1 MNKIYTIILSFFSLI
16 VVSQNE
22 QLAQNYID
30 KGEFDKAASL
40 YEELEKKQPNNFYF
54 TQKLVSCYQG
64 LKQFDKAE
72 KLLLNKKEV
81 SNQPIIFVELGYN
94 SQLQK
99 DTNKAETYFKKAIEA
114 VANQPNYAYQIG
126 QAFEQK
132 SLLFQAY
139 STYEIA
145 QKTNSSMNFDYQMAL
160 LQGQM
165 GNLDVMVV
173 KLLDYSYANI
183 NSTLSVQN
191 QLVFFMQDDAENVFA
206 NSLKKE
212 LLLRTQKNQDIYWNQ
227 FLSWLYVNQKEY
239 NKAFIQEKSI
249 YKRNPESFDDIIQ
262 LAQICVNE
270 NENETAQA
278 IFQFILQNTT
288 DESTVLNAQYF
299 LLKNEISTAKP
310 ETYPLIQSK
319 FDALMSQ
326 FGESPFSVDIQI
338 LAAHF
343 KAFHLND
350 FENAKTLLDTTME
363 MPLNIRQKAKV
374 KMELADVF
382 VFNEKFNQ
390 AIIYY
395 AQIQN
400 DLPNDEFSHEA
411 SMRMAKTSFFKKDFN
426 WAKKQ
431 AGELKQAST
440 QLIANDAV
448 ELFLLISD
456 NSAEDSLQVAL
467 QDFSKADLLAFQNKP
482 ASALEA
488 FLQVLEKHKGES
500 IEPGTLFKVAKNYE
514 KLGNFAKAIIYYQTI
529 LDNHKD
535 GIYIDEALFYS
546 AEIYKNQLNDLEK
559 AKNLYEKV
567 VLEHPDSIYFTE
579 ARKQYRQLRGD
590 KQQGI

>member
-1 MNKIYTIILSFFSLI
+1 MNKLFTYLFFFFSLI
-16 VVSQNE
+16 GFAQND
-22 QLAQNYID
+22 QLAQNYLD
-30 KGEFDKAASL
+30 KGEFDKATSL
-40 YEELEKKQPNNFYF
+40 YEEIEKKQPGNFYF

-64 LKQFDKAE
+64 LKQYDKAE
-72 KLLLNKKEV
+72 KLLLSKKEKF
-81 SNQPIIFVELGYN
+81 NQPNIFVELGYN
-94 SQLQK
+94 AQLQK
-99 DTNKAETYFKKAIEA
+99 DLNKADSYYKKAYEA
-114 VANQPNYAYQIG
+114 VENQPNYAYQIG

-132 SLLFQAY
+132 SLLQQAY
-139 STYEIA
+139 TTYEIG
-145 QKTNSSMNFDYQMAL
+145 QKGNTGLNFDYQMAL

-173 KLLDYSYANI
+173 KLLDYAYSNQ
-183 NSTLSVQN
+183 NSTLNVQN
-191 QLVFFMQDDAENVFA
+191 QLLFFMQDDMENVFVA
-206 NSLKKE
+206 LLKKE
-212 LLLRTQKNQDIYWNQ
+212 LLLRTQKTQDIYWNQ
-227 FLSWLYVNQKEY
+227 FLSWLYINQKEY
-239 NKAFIQEKSI
+239 SKAFIQEKSI

-270 NENETAQA
+270 KDNETAQA
-278 IFQFILQNTT
+278 IFQFVLQNTT
-288 DESTVLNAQYF
+288 DETTILEAQCF
-299 LLKNEISTAKP
+299 LLKNEISNSKP
-310 ETYPLIQSK
+310 ENYPLIQSK
-319 FDALMSQ
+319 FDTLLTQ
-326 FGESPFSVDIQI
+326 FGESPYSVDLQI

-343 KAFHLND
+343 KAFYLND
-350 FENAKTLLDTTME
+350 FEKAKALLDKMME

-411 SMRMAKTSFFKKDFN
+411 SMRMAKTSFFKKDFD

-456 NSAEDSLQVAL
+456 NEAEDSLKVAL
-467 QDFSKADLLAFQNKP
+467 QDFSKADLLEYQNKP
-482 ASALEA
+482 AAALDA
-488 FLQVLEKHKGES
+488 FLQILVKHKGQS
-500 IEPGTLFKVAKNYE
+500 IEAGTLYKVGRNYE
-514 KLGNFAKAIIYYQTI
+514 KLGNFAKAISYYQTI
-529 LDNHKD
+529 LDFHKD
-535 GIYIDEALFYS
+535 GIYVDEALFYS
-546 AEIYKNQLNDLEK
+546 AEIYNKQLNDPEK
-559 AKNLYEKV
+559 AKGFYEKV

-579 ARKQYRQLRGD
+579 ARKQYRLLRGD

>member
-1 MNKIYTIILSFFSLI
+1 MKKIYTIILSFFSLL

-22 QLAQNYID
+22 QLAQNYFD

-40 YEELEKKQPNNFYF
+40 YEEIEKKQPNNFYF
-54 TQKLVSCYQG
+54 TQKLVACFQG

-72 KLLLNKKEV
+72 KLLLNKKEAN
-81 SNQPIIFVELGYN
+81 NQPIIFVELGYN
-94 SQLQK
+94 AQLEKNQ
-99 DTNKAETYFKKAIEA
+99 NKADLYYKKALDV
-114 VANQPNYAYQIG
+114 VAKQPNYAYQIG
-126 QAFEQK
+126 QAYEQK
-132 SLLFQAY
+132 SLLLQAY

-212 LLLRTQKNQDIYWNQ
+212 LLLRTQKTQDIYWNQ
-227 FLSWLYVNQKEY
+227 FLSWLYINLKEY

-270 NENETAQA
+270 KETETAQA
-278 IFQFILQNTT
+278 IFEFILQNTT
-288 DESTVLNAQYF
+288 DESTILNAQYF
-299 LLKNEISTAKP
+299 LLKNEIETAKP
-310 ETYPLIQSK
+310 ETYSVIQLK
-319 FDALMSQ
+319 FETLLSQ
-326 FGESPFSVDIQI
+326 FGNSPYAIDLRI

-343 KAFHLND
+343 KAFYLND
-350 FENAKTLLDTTME
+350 FEKAKALLEATME
-363 MPLNIRQKAKV
+363 MPINIRQKAKV

-467 QDFSKADLLAFQNKP
+467 QDFSKADLLEYQNKP
-482 ASALEA
+482 KDALEA
-488 FLQVLEKHKGES
+488 FLRILEKHKGQS
-500 IEPGTLFKVAKNYE
+500 IEAGTLYKVGKNYE
-514 KLGNFAKAIIYYQTI
+514 KLGNFAKAIGYYQNI

-579 ARKQYRQLRGD
+579 ARKQYRALRGD

>member
-1 MNKIYTIILSFFSLI
+1 MNKLFTIILFFISLI
-16 VVSQNE
+16 GFSQNE
-22 QLAQNYID
+22 LLAQNYFD
-30 KGEFDKAASL
+30 KGEFDKATSM
-40 YEELEKKQPNNFYF
+40 YEELDKKQPGNFYF

-72 KLLLNKKEV
+72 KLLLSKKEK
-81 SNQPIIFVELGYN
+81 SNQPGFFVELGYN
-94 SQLQK
+94 AQLQK
-99 DTNKAETYFKKAIEA
+99 NQAKADSYYKKAIDA

-132 SLLFQAY
+132 SLLQQAY
-139 STYEIA
+139 NTYEIG
-145 QKTNSSMNFDYQMAL
+145 QKNNSSMNFDYQMAL

-173 KLLDYSYANI
+173 KLLDYSYSNVNA
-183 NSTLSVQN
+183 TLNVQN
-191 QLVFFMQDDAENVFA
+191 QLVLFMQDDAENVSV

-212 LLLRTQKNQDIYWNQ
+212 LLIRTQKTQDIYWNQ

-270 NENETAQA
+270 KDNETAQA

-288 DESTVLNAQYF
+288 DESTILNAQYF
-299 LLKNEISTAKP
+299 LLKNEIANSKP
-310 ETYPLIQSK
+310 ENYPLIQSK
-319 FDALMSQ
+319 FDTLLSQ
-326 FGESPFSVDIQI
+326 FGESPFSVDLQI

-343 KAFHLND
+343 KAFYLKD
-350 FENAKTLLDTTME
+350 YENSKVLLDKTME

-374 KMELADVF
+374 KMEMADVF

-411 SMRMAKTSFFKKDFN
+411 GMRMAKTSFFKKDFN
-426 WAKKQ
+426 WSMKQ
-431 AGELKQAST
+431 AKELKQAST

-467 QDFSKADLLAFQNKP
+467 QDFSKADLLEYQNKP
-482 ASALEA
+482 KEALDA
-488 FLQVLEKHKGES
+488 FLQILVKHKGQS
-500 IEPGTLFKVAKNYE
+500 IEAGTLYKVGRNYE
-514 KLGNFAKAIIYYQTI
+514 KLGNFAKAISYYQTI

-546 AEIYKNQLNDLEK
+546 AEIYNKQLNDPEK
-559 AKNLYEKV
+559 AKSLYEKV

>member
-1 MNKIYTIILSFFSLI
+1 MNKIYTIILSFFSLL

-40 YEELEKKQPNNFYF
+40 YEELDKKQPNNFYF
-54 TQKLVSCYQG
+54 CQKLVSCYQG

-72 KLLLNKKEV
+72 KLLLNKKET

-99 DTNKAETYFKKAIEA
+99 DTNKAETHYKKAIEA

-132 SLLFQAY
+132 SLLLQAY
-139 STYEIA
+139 NTYQIA

-173 KLLDYSYANI
+173 KLLDYAYANI

-212 LLLRTQKNQDIYWNQ
+212 LLLRTQKTQDIYWNQ

-319 FDALMSQ
+319 FDALLSQ
-326 FGESPFSVDIQI
+326 FSASPFSVDIQI

-343 KAFHLND
+343 KAFYLND
-350 FENAKTLLDTTME
+350 FENAKALLDTTME
-363 MPLNIRQKAKV
+363 MPLNVRQKAKV

-431 AGELKQAST
+431 ASELKQASS

-482 ASALEA
+482 AAALEA

-500 IEPGTLFKVAKNYE
+500 IEPGTLYKVAKNYE
-514 KLGNFAKAIIYYQTI
+514 KLGNFTKAVSYYQTI

-546 AEIYKNQLNDLEK
+546 AEIYKNQLTDLEK

-579 ARKQYRQLRGD
+579 ARKKYRQLRGD

>member
-1 MNKIYTIILSFFSLI
+1 MKKIYTYLFFFCSLI
-16 VVSQNE
+16 GFSQNE
-22 QLAQNYID
+22 QLAQNYFD
-30 KGEFDKAASL
+30 RGEFDKATSIF
-40 YEELEKKQPNNFYF
+40 EELDKKQPGNFYF
-54 TQKLVSCYQG
+54 TQKLISCYQS

-72 KLLLNKKEV
+72 KILLSKKEK
-81 SNQPIIFVELGYN
+81 SNQPTFFVELGYN
-94 SQLQK
+94 AQLQK
-99 DTNKAETYFKKAIEA
+99 DQTKADSYYKKAIDA

-132 SLLFQAY
+132 SLLQQAFN
-139 STYEIA
+139 TYEIG
-145 QKTNSSMNFDYQMAL
+145 QKNNSSMNFDYQMAL

-173 KLLDYSYANI
+173 KLLDYSYSNVNA
-183 NSTLSVQN
+183 TLNVQN
-191 QLVFFMQDDAENVFA
+191 QLVLFMQDDGENVFV

-212 LLLRTQKNQDIYWNQ
+212 LLLRTQKTQDIYWNQ

-262 LAQICVNE
+262 LAQICVTE
-270 NENETAQA
+270 KDNETAQA

-288 DESTVLNAQYF
+288 DESTILSAQYY
-299 LLKNEISTAKP
+299 LLKNEIANSKP
-310 ETYPLIQSK
+310 ENYPLIQSK
-319 FDALMSQ
+319 LDTLLSQ
-326 FGESPFSVDIQI
+326 YSESPFSIDLQV

-343 KAFHLND
+343 KAFYLND
-350 FENAKTLLDTTME
+350 FEKSKALLDQTME
-363 MPLNIRQKAKV
+363 MSLNVREKAKV

-411 SMRMAKTSFFKKDFN
+411 SMRMAKTSFYKKDFD

-431 AGELKQAST
+431 ASELKQAST

-456 NSAEDSLQVAL
+456 NEVEDSLKVAL
-467 QDFSKADLLAFQNKP
+467 QDFSKADLLEYQNKP
-482 ASALEA
+482 AAALDA
-488 FLQVLEKHKGES
+488 FLQILVKHKGQT
-500 IEPGTLFKVAKNYE
+500 IEAGTLYKVGRNYE
-514 KLGNFAKAIIYYQTI
+514 KLGNFAKAITYYQTI
-529 LDNHKD
+529 LDHHKD

-546 AEIYKNQLNDLEK
+546 AEMYRKQLNDLEK
-559 AKNLYEKV
+559 AKSLYEKV

-590 KQQGI
+590 KQPGI

>member
-1 MNKIYTIILSFFSLI
+1 MKKIYSIILSFFSLL

-30 KGEFDKAASL
+30 KGEFEKAATL
-40 YEELEKKQPNNFYF
+40 YEELEKIQPNNFYF
-54 TQKLVSCYQG
+54 TQKLVACFQG

-72 KLLLNKKEV
+72 KLLLNKKEK

-132 SLLFQAY
+132 SLLLQAY
-139 STYEIA
+139 YTYEIA

-173 KLLDYSYANI
+173 KFLDYAYANV

-212 LLLRTQKNQDIYWNQ
+212 LLLRTQKTQDIYWNQ
-227 FLSWLYVNQKEY
+227 FLSWLYINLKEY

-278 IFQFILQNTT
+278 IFQFILQNTS
-288 DESTVLNAQYF
+288 DESVLVNANCF
-299 LLKNEISTAKP
+299 LLKNEIESAKS
-310 ETYPLIQSK
+310 ETYPLIQTK
-319 FDALMSQ
+319 FETLLSQ
-326 FGESPFSVDIQI
+326 YGNSPYAVDLRI

-343 KAFHLND
+343 KAFYLNE
-350 FENAKTLLDTTME
+350 FENAKALLEETME
-363 MPLNIRQKAKV
+363 MQLNVRQKAKV

-431 AGELKQAST
+431 ASELKQAST

-456 NSAEDSLQVAL
+456 NDAEDSLQVAL
-467 QDFSKADLLAFQNKP
+467 QDFSKADLLEYQNKP
-482 ASALEA
+482 KDALEA
-488 FLQVLEKHKGES
+488 FLEILKKHKGES
-500 IEPGTLFKVAKNYE
+500 IEVGTLYKVAKNYE
-514 KLGNFAKAIIYYQTI
+514 KLGDFTKAISYYQNI
-529 LDNHKD
+529 LENHKD

-546 AEIYKNQLNDLEK
+546 AEIYKNQLNDMEK
-559 AKNLYEKV
+559 AKNLYEKI

>member
-1 MNKIYTIILSFFSLI
+1 MKKIYTIILSFFSLL

-22 QLAQNYID
+22 QLAQNYFD

-40 YEELEKKQPNNFYF
+40 YEEIEKKQPNNFYF
-54 TQKLVSCYQG
+54 TQKLVACFQG

-72 KLLLNKKEV
+72 KLLLNKKEAN
-81 SNQPIIFVELGYN
+81 NQPIIFVELGYN
-94 SQLQK
+94 AQLEKNQ
-99 DTNKAETYFKKAIEA
+99 NKADLYYKKALDV
-114 VANQPNYAYQIG
+114 VAKQPNYAYQIG
-126 QAFEQK
+126 QAYEQK
-132 SLLFQAY
+132 SLLLQAY

-212 LLLRTQKNQDIYWNQ
+212 LLLRTQKTQDIYWNQ
-227 FLSWLYVNQKEY
+227 FLSWLYINLKEY

-270 NENETAQA
+270 KETETAQA
-278 IFQFILQNTT
+278 IFEFILQNTT
-288 DESTVLNAQYF
+288 DESTILNAQYF
-299 LLKNEISTAKP
+299 LLKNEIETAKP
-310 ETYPLIQSK
+310 ETYSVIQTK
-319 FDALMSQ
+319 FETLLSQ
-326 FGESPFSVDIQI
+326 YGNSPYAIDLRI

-343 KAFHLND
+343 KAFYLND
-350 FENAKTLLDTTME
+350 FEKAKALLEATME
-363 MPLNIRQKAKV
+363 MPINIRQKAKV

-467 QDFSKADLLAFQNKP
+467 QDFSKADLLEYQNKP
-482 ASALEA
+482 NDALEA
-488 FLQVLEKHKGES
+488 FLQILEKHKGQS
-500 IEPGTLFKVAKNYE
+500 IEAGTLYKVGKNYE
-514 KLGNFAKAIIYYQTI
+514 KLGNFAKAIVYYQNI
-529 LDNHKD
+529 LDHHKD

-546 AEIYKNQLNDLEK
+546 AEIYKNQLNDTEK

>member
-1 MNKIYTIILSFFSLI
+1 MKKIYTIILSFFSLL

-22 QLAQNYID
+22 QLAQNYFD

-40 YEELEKKQPNNFYF
+40 YEEMEKKQPNNFYF
-54 TQKLVSCYQG
+54 TQKLVACFQG

-72 KLLLNKKEV
+72 KLLLNKKEAN
-81 SNQPIIFVELGYN
+81 NQPIIFVELGYN
-94 SQLQK
+94 AQLEK
-99 DTNKAETYFKKAIEA
+99 DQNKADLYYKKALDV
-114 VANQPNYAYQIG
+114 VAKQPNYAYQIG
-126 QAFEQK
+126 QAYEQK
-132 SLLFQAY
+132 SLLLQAY

-212 LLLRTQKNQDIYWNQ
+212 LLLRTQKTQDIYWNQ
-227 FLSWLYVNQKEY
+227 FLSWLYINLKEY

-270 NENETAQA
+270 KETETAQA
-278 IFQFILQNTT
+278 IFEFVLQNTT
-288 DESTVLNAQYF
+288 DESTILNAQYF
-299 LLKNEISTAKP
+299 LLKNEIETAKP
-310 ETYPLIQSK
+310 ETYSVIQSK
-319 FDALMSQ
+319 FDTLLSQ
-326 FGESPFSVDIQI
+326 FGNSPYAIDLRI

-343 KAFHLND
+343 KAFYLND
-350 FENAKTLLDTTME
+350 FEKAKALLEATME
-363 MPLNIRQKAKV
+363 MPINIRQKAKV

-467 QDFSKADLLAFQNKP
+467 QDFSKAELLEYQNKP
-482 ASALEA
+482 QDALDA
-488 FLQVLEKHKGES
+488 YLQILEKHKGQS
-500 IEPGTLFKVAKNYE
+500 IEAGTLYKVGKNYE
-514 KLGNFAKAIIYYQTI
+514 KLGNFAKAIGYYQTI
-529 LDNHKD
+529 LDHHKD
-535 GIYIDEALFYS
+535 VIYIDEALFYS

>member
-1 MNKIYTIILSFFSLI
+1 MKKIYTIILSFFSLL

-22 QLAQNYID
+22 QLAQNYFD

-40 YEELEKKQPNNFYF
+40 YEEMEKKQPNNFYF
-54 TQKLVSCYQG
+54 TQKLVACFQG
-64 LKQFDKAE
+64 LKQFSKAE
-72 KLLLNKKEV
+72 KVLLSKKETN
-81 SNQPIIFVELGYN
+81 NQPIIFVELGYN
-94 SQLQK
+94 AQLEK
-99 DTNKAETYFKKAIEA
+99 DQNKADLYYKKALDV
-114 VANQPNYAYQIG
+114 VAKQPNYAYQIG
-126 QAFEQK
+126 QAYEQK
-132 SLLFQAY
+132 SLLLQAY

-183 NSTLSVQN
+183 NSTVSVQN

-212 LLLRTQKNQDIYWNQ
+212 LLLRTQKTQDIYWNQ
-227 FLSWLYVNQKEY
+227 FLSWLYINLKEY

-270 NENETAQA
+270 KETETAQA
-278 IFQFILQNTT
+278 IFEFVLQNTT
-288 DESTVLNAQYF
+288 DESTILNAQYF
-299 LLKNEISTAKP
+299 LLKNEIETAKP
-310 ETYPLIQSK
+310 ETYSVIQSK
-319 FDALMSQ
+319 FETLLSQ
-326 FGESPFSVDIQI
+326 FGNSPYAIDLRI

-343 KAFHLND
+343 KAFYLND
-350 FENAKTLLDTTME
+350 FEKAKALLEATME
-363 MPLNIRQKAKV
+363 MPINIRQKAKV

-467 QDFSKADLLAFQNKP
+467 QDFSKADLLEYQNKTKD
-482 ASALEA
+482 ALEA
-488 FLQVLEKHKGES
+488 FLQILEKHKGQS
-500 IEPGTLFKVAKNYE
+500 IEAGTLYKVGKNYE
-514 KLGNFAKAIIYYQTI
+514 KLGNFAKAIGYYQNI

>member
-1 MNKIYTIILSFFSLI
+1 MKKIYTYLFFFCSLI
-16 VVSQNE
+16 GFSQNE
-22 QLAQNYID
+22 QLAQNYFD
-30 KGEFDKAASL
+30 RGEFDKATSIF
-40 YEELEKKQPNNFYF
+40 EELDKKQPGNFYF
-54 TQKLVSCYQG
+54 TQKLISCYQS

-72 KLLLNKKEV
+72 KILLSKKEK
-81 SNQPIIFVELGYN
+81 SNQPTFFVELGYN
-94 SQLQK
+94 AQLQK
-99 DTNKAETYFKKAIEA
+99 DQTKADSYYKKAIDA

-132 SLLFQAY
+132 TLLQQAY
-139 STYEIA
+139 NTYEIG
-145 QKTNSSMNFDYQMAL
+145 QKNNSGMNFDYQMAL

-173 KLLDYSYANI
+173 KLLDYSYSNVNA
-183 NSTLSVQN
+183 TLNVQN
-191 QLVFFMQDDAENVFA
+191 QLVLFMQDDGENVFV

-212 LLLRTQKNQDIYWNQ
+212 LLLRTQKTQDIYWNQ

-262 LAQICVNE
+262 LAQICVTE
-270 NENETAQA
+270 KDNETAQA

-288 DESTVLNAQYF
+288 DESTILSAQYY
-299 LLKNEISTAKP
+299 LLKNEIANSKP
-310 ETYPLIQSK
+310 ENYPLIQSK
-319 FDALMSQ
+319 LDTLLSQ
-326 FGESPFSVDIQI
+326 YSESPFSIDLQV

-343 KAFHLND
+343 KAFYLND
-350 FENAKTLLDTTME
+350 FEKSKALLDQTME
-363 MPLNIRQKAKV
+363 MSLNVREKAKV

-411 SMRMAKTSFFKKDFN
+411 SMRMAKTSFYKKDFD

-431 AGELKQAST
+431 ASELKQAST

-456 NSAEDSLQVAL
+456 NEVEDSLKVAL
-467 QDFSKADLLAFQNKP
+467 QDFSKADLLEYQNKP
-482 ASALEA
+482 AAALDA
-488 FLQVLEKHKGES
+488 FLQILVKHKGQT
-500 IEPGTLFKVAKNYE
+500 IEAGTLYKVGRNYE
-514 KLGNFAKAIIYYQTI
+514 KLGNFAKAITYYQTI
-529 LDNHKD
+529 LDHHKD

-546 AEIYKNQLNDLEK
+546 AEMYRKQLNDLEK
-559 AKNLYEKV
+559 AKSLYEKV

-590 KQQGI
+590 KQPGI

>member
-40 YEELEKKQPNNFYF
+40 YEELDKKQPNNFYF
-54 TQKLVSCYQG
+54 CQKLVSCYQG

-72 KLLLNKKEV
+72 KLLLNKKEA

-99 DTNKAETYFKKAIEA
+99 DTNKAETYYKKAIEA

-132 SLLFQAY
+132 SLLLQAY
-139 STYEIA
+139 NTYEIA

-173 KLLDYSYANI
+173 KLLDYAYANV

-212 LLLRTQKNQDIYWNQ
+212 LLLRTQKTQDIYWNQ

-310 ETYPLIQSK
+310 ETYPLIKSK
-319 FDALMSQ
+319 FDALLSQ
-326 FGESPFSVDIQI
+326 FGDSPFSVDIQI

-343 KAFHLND
+343 KAFYLND
-350 FENAKTLLDTTME
+350 FDNAKALLDTTME
-363 MPLNIRQKAKV
+363 MPLNVRQKAKV

-431 AGELKQAST
+431 ASELKQASS

-448 ELFLLISD
+448 ELFLLIND

-482 ASALEA
+482 AAALEA

-500 IEPGTLFKVAKNYE
+500 IEPGTLYKVAKNYE
-514 KLGNFAKAIIYYQTI
+514 KLGNFTKAVSYYQTI

-546 AEIYKNQLNDLEK
+546 AEIYKTQLTDLEK

>member
-1 MNKIYTIILSFFSLI
+1 MTKIFTYLFFFCSLI
-16 VVSQNE
+16 SFSQNE
-22 QLAQNYID
+22 LLAQNYFD
-30 KGEFDKAASL
+30 KGEFDKATSM
-40 YEELEKKQPNNFYF
+40 YEELDKKQPGNFYF

-72 KLLLNKKEV
+72 KLLLSKKEK
-81 SNQPIIFVELGYN
+81 SNQPNFFVELGYN
-94 SQLQK
+94 AQLQK
-99 DTNKAETYFKKAIEA
+99 NQTKADSYYKKAIDA
-114 VANQPNYAYQIG
+114 VEFQPNYAYQIG

-132 SLLFQAY
+132 SLLQQAY
-139 STYEIA
+139 NTYGIG
-145 QKTNSSMNFDYQMAL
+145 QKANSSMNFDYQMAL

-173 KLLDYSYANI
+173 KLLDYSYSNV
-183 NSTLSVQN
+183 NSTLNVQN
-191 QLVFFMQDDAENVFA
+191 QLVLFMQDDAENVFA

-212 LLLRTQKNQDIYWNQ
+212 LLLRTQKTQDIYWNQ

-270 NENETAQA
+270 KDNETAQA

-288 DESTVLNAQYF
+288 DESTILNAQYF
-299 LLKNEISTAKP
+299 LLKNEIANAKL
-310 ETYPLIQSK
+310 ENYPAIQSK
-319 FDALMSQ
+319 FDTLLTQ
-326 FGESPFSVDIQI
+326 FGESPFSVDLQI

-343 KAFHLND
+343 KAFYQND
-350 FENAKTLLDTTME
+350 FENSKLLLDKMME
-363 MPLNIRQKAKV
+363 MPLNVRQKAKV
-374 KMELADVF
+374 KMELADVL
-382 VFNEKFNQ
+382 VYNEKFNQ

-411 SMRMAKTSFFKKDFN
+411 SMRMAKTSFFKKDFD

-431 AGELKQAST
+431 AKELKQAST

-456 NSAEDSLQVAL
+456 NEVEDSLKVAL
-467 QDFSKADLLAFQNKP
+467 QDFSKADLLEYQNKP
-482 ASALEA
+482 KEALEA
-488 FLQVLEKHKGES
+488 FLQILVKHKGQS
-500 IEPGTLFKVAKNYE
+500 IEAGTLYKVGRNYE
-514 KLGNFAKAIIYYQTI
+514 KLGNFAKAITYYQI
-529 LDNHKD
+529 LLDNHKD

-546 AEIYKNQLNDLEK
+546 AEIYKKQLNELEK

-579 ARKQYRQLRGD
+579 ARKQYRALRGD

>member
-1 MNKIYTIILSFFSLI
+1 M
-16 VVSQNE
+16 
-22 QLAQNYID
+22 
-30 KGEFDKAASL
+30 
-40 YEELEKKQPNNFYF
+40 
-54 TQKLVSCYQG
+54 
-64 LKQFDKAE
+64 
-72 KLLLNKKEV
+72 
-81 SNQPIIFVELGYN
+81 
-94 SQLQK
+94 
-99 DTNKAETYFKKAIEA
+99 
-114 VANQPNYAYQIG
+114 
-126 QAFEQK
+126 
-132 SLLFQAY
+132 
-139 STYEIA
+139 
-145 QKTNSSMNFDYQMAL
+145 
-160 LQGQM
+160 
-165 GNLDVMVV
+165 
-173 KLLDYSYANI
+173 
-183 NSTLSVQN
+183 
-191 QLVFFMQDDAENVFA
+191 
-206 NSLKKE
+206 
-212 LLLRTQKNQDIYWNQ
+212 
-227 FLSWLYVNQKEY
+227 
-239 NKAFIQEKSI
+239 
-249 YKRNPESFDDIIQ
+249 
-262 LAQICVNE
+262 
-270 NENETAQA
+270 
-278 IFQFILQNTT
+278 
-288 DESTVLNAQYF
+288 
-299 LLKNEISTAKP
+299 KNEISTAKP
-310 ETYPLIQSK
+310 ETYPIIQSK
-319 FDALMSQ
+319 FDALLSQ

-350 FENAKTLLDTTME
+350 FENAKSLLDTTME

-431 AGELKQAST
+431 ASELKQAST

-448 ELFLLISD
+448 DLFLLISD
-456 NSAEDSLQVAL
+456 NSVEDSLQVAL

-482 ASALEA
+482 KDALDA
-488 FLQVLEKHKGES
+488 FLQILDKHKGQS
-500 IEPGTLFKVAKNYE
+500 IEAGTLYKVAKNYE
-514 KLGNFAKAIIYYQTI
+514 KLGNFAKANIYYQTI
-529 LDNHKD
+529 LDHHKD

>member
-40 YEELEKKQPNNFYF
+40 YEELDKKQPNNFYF
-54 TQKLVSCYQG
+54 CQKLVSCYQG

-72 KLLLNKKEV
+72 KLLLNKKEA

-99 DTNKAETYFKKAIEA
+99 DTNKAETYYKKAIEA

-132 SLLFQAY
+132 SLLLQAY
-139 STYEIA
+139 NTYEIA

-173 KLLDYSYANI
+173 KLLDYAYANV

-212 LLLRTQKNQDIYWNQ
+212 LLLRTQKTQDIYWNQ

-310 ETYPLIQSK
+310 ETYPLIKSK
-319 FDALMSQ
+319 FDALLSQ
-326 FGESPFSVDIQI
+326 FGDSPFSVDIQI

-343 KAFHLND
+343 KAFYLND
-350 FENAKTLLDTTME
+350 FDNAKALLDTTME
-363 MPLNIRQKAKV
+363 MPLNVRQKAKV

-431 AGELKQAST
+431 ASELKQASS

-448 ELFLLISD
+448 ELFLLITD

-482 ASALEA
+482 AAALEA

-500 IEPGTLFKVAKNYE
+500 IEPGTLYKVAKNYE
-514 KLGNFAKAIIYYQTI
+514 KLGNFTKAVSYYQTL

-546 AEIYKNQLNDLEK
+546 AEIYKTQLTDLEK

>member
-1 MNKIYTIILSFFSLI
+1 MKKIYIIILSFFSLI

-54 TQKLVSCYQG
+54 TQKLVGCYQG
-64 LKQFDKAE
+64 LKQYDKAE
-72 KLLLNKKEV
+72 KLLLNKKEA

-99 DTNKAETYFKKAIEA
+99 DTNKAEAYFKKAIEA

-132 SLLFQAY
+132 SLLLQAY

-173 KLLDYSYANI
+173 KLLDYAYANV

-212 LLLRTQKNQDIYWNQ
+212 LLLRTQKTQDIYWNQ

-319 FDALMSQ
+319 FDALLSQ
-326 FGESPFSVDIQI
+326 FGESPFSLDIQI
-338 LAAHF
+338 LSAHF
-343 KAFHLND
+343 KAFYLND
-350 FENAKTLLDTTME
+350 FENAKSLLDTTMK

-482 ASALEA
+482 KDALDA
-488 FLQVLEKHKGES
+488 FLQILDKHKGES

-514 KLGNFAKAIIYYQTI
+514 KLGNFATAIIYYQTI
-529 LDNHKD
+529 LDRHKD

>member
-1 MNKIYTIILSFFSLI
+1 MTKLFTYLFFFFSLI
-16 VVSQNE
+16 AVAQNE
-22 QLAQNYID
+22 QLAQNYFD
-30 KGEFDKAASL
+30 KGEFDKATSL
-40 YEELEKKQPNNFYF
+40 YEELDKKQPGNFYF

-72 KLLLNKKEV
+72 KLLLNKKEK
-81 SNQPIIFVELGYN
+81 SNQPNFFVELGYN
-94 SQLQK
+94 AQLQK
-99 DTNKAETYFKKAIEA
+99 DQNKADSYYKKAIDV
-114 VANQPNYAYQIG
+114 VANQPNYAYQVG

-132 SLLFQAY
+132 SLLQQAY
-139 STYEIA
+139 STYEIG
-145 QKTNSSMNFDYQMAL
+145 QKNNPSMNFDYQMAL

-173 KLLDYSYANI
+173 KLLDYSYSNVNA
-183 NSTLSVQN
+183 TLNVQS
-191 QLVFFMQDDAENVFA
+191 QLTLFMQDDAENVFV

-212 LLLRTQKNQDIYWNQ
+212 LLLRTQKTQDIYWNQ

-239 NKAFIQEKSI
+239 NKAFIQEKAI

-270 NENETAQA
+270 KDNETAQA

-288 DESTVLNAQYF
+288 DESTILNAQYF
-299 LLKNEISTAKP
+299 LLKNEISNSKP
-310 ETYPLIQSK
+310 ENYQIIQSK
-319 FDALMSQ
+319 FDTLLSQ
-326 FGESPFSVDIQI
+326 FGESPFSVDLQI

-343 KAFHLND
+343 KAFYQND
-350 FENAKTLLDTTME
+350 FENAKILLDKLME
-363 MPLNIRQKAKV
+363 MPLNVRQKAKV
-374 KMELADVF
+374 KMEMADVL

-411 SMRMAKTSFFKKDFN
+411 SMRMAKTSFFKKDFD

-431 AGELKQAST
+431 ASELKQAST

-456 NSAEDSLQVAL
+456 NEAEDSLKVAL
-467 QDFSKADLLAFQNKP
+467 QDFSKADLLEYQNKP
-482 ASALEA
+482 AAALDA
-488 FLQVLEKHKGES
+488 FLQILVKHKGQS
-500 IEPGTLFKVAKNYE
+500 IEAGTLYKVGRNYE
-514 KLGNFAKAIIYYQTI
+514 KIGNFAKAISYYQTI

-546 AEIYKNQLNDLEK
+546 AEIYRKQLNDLEK
-559 AKNLYEKV
+559 AKSFYEKV

>member
-1 MNKIYTIILSFFSLI
+1 MKKIFPIILFFCSLI
-16 VVSQNE
+16 SFAQNE
-22 QLAQNYID
+22 LLAQNYFD
-30 KGEFDKAASL
+30 KGEFDKAASMF
-40 YEELEKKQPNNFYF
+40 EDLEKKQPNNFYF
-54 TQKLVSCYQG
+54 IQKLVSCYQG
-64 LKQFDKAE
+64 LKQYDKAE
-72 KLLLNKKEV
+72 KLLLAKKEK
-81 SNQPIIFVELGYN
+81 SNQPGFLVELGYN
-94 SQLQK
+94 AQLQK
-99 DTNKAETYFKKAIEA
+99 DQAKADSYYKKAIDV

-132 SLLFQAY
+132 TLLQQAY
-139 STYEIA
+139 STYEIG
-145 QKTNSSMNFDYQMAL
+145 QKNNPSMNFDYQMAL

-173 KLLDYSYANI
+173 KLLDYSYANA
-183 NSTLSVQN
+183 NATLNVQN
-191 QLVFFMQDDAENVFA
+191 QLVLFMQDDAENIFT

-212 LLLRTQKNQDIYWNQ
+212 LLLRTQKTQDIYWNQ

-270 NENETAQA
+270 KDNETAQA

-288 DESTVLNAQYF
+288 DESTILNAQYF
-299 LLKNEISTAKP
+299 LLKNEIANSKP
-310 ETYPLIQSK
+310 ENYVLIQNK
-319 FDALMSQ
+319 FDTLLNQ
-326 FGESPFSVDIQI
+326 FGTSPFSVDLQI

-343 KAFHLND
+343 KAFYQND
-350 FENAKTLLDTTME
+350 FEGAKLLLDKMME
-363 MPLNIRQKAKV
+363 MPLNVRLKAKV

-411 SMRMAKTSFFKKDFN
+411 SMRMAKTSFYKKDFD

-456 NSAEDSLQVAL
+456 NEVDDSLKVAL
-467 QDFSKADLLAFQNKP
+467 QDFSKADLLEFQNKP
-482 ASALEA
+482 AAALDA
-488 FLQVLEKHKGES
+488 FLQILVKHKGQP
-500 IEPGTLFKVAKNYE
+500 IEAGTLYKVGRNYE
-514 KLGNFAKAIIYYQTI
+514 KLGNFAKAISYYQNI

-535 GIYIDEALFYS
+535 GIYVDEALFYS
-546 AEIYKNQLNDLEK
+546 AEIYNKQLNDPEK
-559 AKNLYEKV
+559 AKSFYEKV

>member
-1 MNKIYTIILSFFSLI
+1 MSKPFTYLLLFISLI
-16 VVSQNE
+16 SFAQSE
-22 QLAQNYID
+22 QLAQNYFD
-30 KGEFDKAASL
+30 KGEFDKATSL
-40 YEELEKKQPNNFYF
+40 YEEIEKKQPGNFYF
-54 TQKLVSCYQG
+54 TQKLVSCYQN

-72 KLLLNKKEV
+72 KLLLSKKEKF
-81 SNQPIIFVELGYN
+81 NQPNYFVELGYN
-94 SQLQK
+94 AQLQK
-99 DTNKAETYFKKAIEA
+99 DQGKADSYYKKAFEA
-114 VANQPNYAYQIG
+114 VQNQPNYAYQIG

-132 SLLFQAY
+132 SLLQQAY
-139 STYEIA
+139 TTYEIG
-145 QKTNSSMNFDYQMAL
+145 QKGNSGLNFDYQMAL

-173 KLLDYSYANI
+173 KLLDHAYSNQAA
-183 NSTLSVQN
+183 TLNVQN
-191 QLVFFMQDDAENVFA
+191 QLLFFMQDDAENVFVA
-206 NSLKKE
+206 SLKKE
-212 LLLRTQKNQDIYWNQ
+212 LLLRTQKTQDIYWNQ

-270 NENETAQA
+270 KDNETAQA

-288 DESTVLNAQYF
+288 DEATVLEAQCF
-299 LLKNEISTAKP
+299 LLKNEIANSKP
-310 ETYPLIQSK
+310 ENYTLIQSK
-319 FDALMSQ
+319 FDALLNQYGNS
-326 FGESPFSVDIQI
+326 SFSVDLQI

-343 KAFHLND
+343 KAFYQND
-350 FENAKTLLDTTME
+350 FQKAKGLLEKMME
-363 MPLNIRQKAKV
+363 MNLNIRQKAKI
-374 KMELADVF
+374 KMELADIF
-382 VFNEKFNQ
+382 VYNEKFNQ

-411 SMRMAKTSFFKKDFN
+411 SMRMAKTSFFKKDFD

-431 AGELKQAST
+431 ASELKQAST

-456 NSAEDSLQVAL
+456 NEAEDSLKVAL
-467 QDFSKADLLAFQNKP
+467 QDFSKADLLEYQNKP
-482 ASALEA
+482 AEALEA
-488 FLQVLEKHKGES
+488 FLQILVKHKGQS
-500 IEPGTLFKVAKNYE
+500 IESGTLYKVGRNYE
-514 KLGNFAKAIIYYQTI
+514 KLGNFAKAISYYQTI
-529 LDNHKD
+529 LDFHKD

-546 AEIYKNQLNDLEK
+546 AEIYNKQLNDPEK
-559 AKNLYEKV
+559 AKSFYEKV

-579 ARKQYRQLRGD
+579 ARKQYRLLRGD

>member
-1 MNKIYTIILSFFSLI
+1 MKKIYIIILSFFSLI

-72 KLLLNKKEV
+72 KLLLNKKEAT
-81 SNQPIIFVELGYN
+81 NQPIIFVELGYN

-99 DTNKAETYFKKAIEA
+99 DTNKAETYYKKAVEA
-114 VANQPNYAYQIG
+114 VAKNPNFAYQIG

-139 STYEIA
+139 NTYEIA

-212 LLLRTQKNQDIYWNQ
+212 LLLRTQKTQDIYWNQ

-310 ETYPLIQSK
+310 ETYPIIQSK
-319 FDALMSQ
+319 FDALLSQ

-343 KAFHLND
+343 KAFYLND
-350 FENAKTLLDTTME
+350 FENAKSLLDTTMK

-482 ASALEA
+482 AAALDA
-488 FLQVLEKHKGES
+488 FLQILDKHKGES

-529 LDNHKD
+529 LDRHKD

>member
-1 MNKIYTIILSFFSLI
+1 MTKIFTYLFFFCSLI
-16 VVSQNE
+16 SFSQNE
-22 QLAQNYID
+22 LLAQNYFD
-30 KGEFDKAASL
+30 KGEFDKATSV
-40 YEELEKKQPNNFYF
+40 YEELDKKQPGNFYF

-72 KLLLNKKEV
+72 KLLLSKKEK
-81 SNQPIIFVELGYN
+81 SNQPNFFVELGYN
-94 SQLQK
+94 AQLQK
-99 DTNKAETYFKKAIEA
+99 NQTKADSYYKKAIDA
-114 VANQPNYAYQIG
+114 VEFQPNYAYQIG

-132 SLLFQAY
+132 SLLQQAY
-139 STYEIA
+139 NTYGIG
-145 QKTNSSMNFDYQMAL
+145 QKANSSMNFDYQMAL

-173 KLLDYSYANI
+173 KLLDYSYSNV
-183 NSTLSVQN
+183 NSTLNVQN
-191 QLVFFMQDDAENVFA
+191 QLVLFMQDDAENVFA

-212 LLLRTQKNQDIYWNQ
+212 LLLRTQKTQDIYWNQ

-270 NENETAQA
+270 KDNETAQA

-288 DESTVLNAQYF
+288 DESTILNAQYF
-299 LLKNEISTAKP
+299 LLKNEIANTKP
-310 ETYPLIQSK
+310 ENYPLIQSK
-319 FDALMSQ
+319 FDTLLSQ
-326 FGESPFSVDIQI
+326 FGESPFSVDVQI

-343 KAFHLND
+343 KAFYQND
-350 FENAKTLLDTTME
+350 FENSKALLDKLME

-374 KMELADVF
+374 KMEMADVF

-400 DLPNDEFSHEA
+400 DLPNDEYSHEA

-431 AGELKQAST
+431 ASELKQAST

-456 NSAEDSLQVAL
+456 NEVEDSLKVAL
-467 QDFSKADLLAFQNKP
+467 QDFSKADLLEYQNKP
-482 ASALEA
+482 KEALDA
-488 FLQVLEKHKGES
+488 FLQILVKHKGQS
-500 IEPGTLFKVAKNYE
+500 IEAGTLYKVGRNYE
-514 KLGNFAKAIIYYQTI
+514 KLGNFAKAITYYQTI
-529 LDNHKD
+529 LDHHKD
-535 GIYIDEALFYS
+535 GIYTDEALFYS
-546 AEIYKNQLNDLEK
+546 AEIYNKQLNDPEK
-559 AKNLYEKV
+559 AKSLYEKV

>member
-1 MNKIYTIILSFFSLI
+1 MKKIYTIILSFFSLL

-22 QLAQNYID
+22 QLAQNYFD

-40 YEELEKKQPNNFYF
+40 YEEMEKKQPNNFYF
-54 TQKLVSCYQG
+54 TQKLVACFQG

-72 KLLLNKKEV
+72 KLLLNKKEAN
-81 SNQPIIFVELGYN
+81 NQPIIFVELGYN
-94 SQLQK
+94 AQLEKNQ
-99 DTNKAETYFKKAIEA
+99 NKADLYYKKALDV
-114 VANQPNYAYQIG
+114 VAKQPNYAYQIG
-126 QAFEQK
+126 QAYEQK
-132 SLLFQAY
+132 SLLLQAY

-212 LLLRTQKNQDIYWNQ
+212 LLLRTQKTQDIYWNQ
-227 FLSWLYVNQKEY
+227 FLSWLYINLKEY

-249 YKRNPESFDDIIQ
+249 YKRNPELFDDIIQ

-270 NENETAQA
+270 KETETAQA
-278 IFQFILQNTT
+278 IFEFVLQNTT
-288 DESTVLNAQYF
+288 DESTILNAQYF
-299 LLKNEISTAKP
+299 LLKNEIETAKP
-310 ETYPLIQSK
+310 ETYSVIQTK
-319 FDALMSQ
+319 FETLLSQ
-326 FGESPFSVDIQI
+326 YGNSPYAIDLRI
-338 LAAHF
+338 LAARF
-343 KAFHLND
+343 KAFYLND
-350 FENAKTLLDTTME
+350 FEKAKALLEATME
-363 MPLNIRQKAKV
+363 MPINIRQKAKV

-431 AGELKQAST
+431 ASELKQAST

-467 QDFSKADLLAFQNKP
+467 QDFSKADLLEYQNKP
-482 ASALEA
+482 QDALDA
-488 FLQVLEKHKGES
+488 YLQILEKHKGQS
-500 IEPGTLFKVAKNYE
+500 IEAGTLYKVGKNYE
-514 KLGNFAKAIIYYQTI
+514 KLGNFDKAIGYYQNI

>member
-1 MNKIYTIILSFFSLI
+1 MA
-16 VVSQNE
+16 VAQNE
-22 QLAQNYID
+22 QLAQNYFD

-40 YEELEKKQPNNFYF
+40 YEELDKKQPNNFYF

-72 KLLLNKKEV
+72 KLLLSKGEKSK
-81 SNQPIIFVELGYN
+81 SNQPSLFVELGYN
-94 SQLQK
+94 AKLQK
-99 DTNKAETYFKKAIEA
+99 NQAKADSYYKKAIDV
-114 VANQPNYAYQIG
+114 VANQPNYAYQVG

-132 SLLFQAY
+132 TLLQQAY
-139 STYEIA
+139 NTYEIG
-145 QKTNSSMNFDYQMAL
+145 QKNNSSMNFDYQMAL

-173 KLLDYSYANI
+173 KLLDYSYSNVNA
-183 NSTLSVQN
+183 TLNVQN
-191 QLVFFMQDDAENVFA
+191 QLVLFMQDDAENVFA

-212 LLLRTQKNQDIYWNQ
+212 LLIRTQKTQDIYWNQ

-270 NENETAQA
+270 KDNETAQA

-288 DESTVLNAQYF
+288 DESTILNAQYF
-299 LLKNEISTAKP
+299 LLKNEIANAKP
-310 ETYPLIQSK
+310 ENYPAIQSK
-319 FDALMSQ
+319 FDALLSQ
-326 FGESPFSVDIQI
+326 FGESPFSVDLQI

-343 KAFHLND
+343 KAFYQND
-350 FENAKTLLDTTME
+350 FEKSKALLDKLME

-374 KMELADVF
+374 KMELADVL

-400 DLPNDEFSHEA
+400 DLPNDEYSHEA
-411 SMRMAKTSFFKKDFN
+411 SMRMAKTSFFKKDFD

-431 AGELKQAST
+431 AKELKQAAT

-456 NSAEDSLQVAL
+456 NEAEDSLKVAL
-467 QDFSKADLLAFQNKP
+467 QDFSKADLLEYQNKP
-482 ASALEA
+482 AAALEA
-488 FLQVLEKHKGES
+488 FLQILVKHKGQP
-500 IEPGTLFKVAKNYE
+500 IEAGTLYKVGRNYE
-514 KLGNFAKAIIYYQTI
+514 KIGNFAKAISYYQTI

-546 AEIYKNQLNDLEK
+546 AEIYRKQLNDLEK
-559 AKNLYEKV
+559 AKSFYEKV

>member
-1 MNKIYTIILSFFSLI
+1 
-16 VVSQNE
+16 
-22 QLAQNYID
+22 
-30 KGEFDKAASL
+30 
-40 YEELEKKQPNNFYF
+40 
-54 TQKLVSCYQG
+54 
-64 LKQFDKAE
+64 
-72 KLLLNKKEV
+72 
-81 SNQPIIFVELGYN
+81 
-94 SQLQK
+94 
-99 DTNKAETYFKKAIEA
+99 
-114 VANQPNYAYQIG
+114 
-126 QAFEQK
+126 
-132 SLLFQAY
+132 
-139 STYEIA
+139 
-145 QKTNSSMNFDYQMAL
+145 MNFDYQMAL

-212 LLLRTQKNQDIYWNQ
+212 LLLRTQKTQDIYWNQ
-227 FLSWLYVNQKEY
+227 FLSWLYINLKEY

-270 NENETAQA
+270 KENETAQA
-278 IFQFILQNTT
+278 IFEFVLQNTT
-288 DESTVLNAQYF
+288 DESTILNAQYF
-299 LLKNEISTAKP
+299 LLKNEIETAKP
-310 ETYPLIQSK
+310 ETYSVIQTK
-319 FDALMSQ
+319 FETLLSQ
-326 FGESPFSVDIQI
+326 FGNSPYAIDLRI

-343 KAFHLND
+343 KAFYLND
-350 FENAKTLLDTTME
+350 FEKAKALLEATME
-363 MPLNIRQKAKV
+363 MPINIRQKAKV

-467 QDFSKADLLAFQNKP
+467 QDFSKADLLEYQNKP
-482 ASALEA
+482 KDALEA
-488 FLQVLEKHKGES
+488 FLQILEKHKGQS
-500 IEPGTLFKVAKNYE
+500 IEAGTLYKVAKNYE
-514 KLGNFAKAIIYYQTI
+514 KLGNFAKAIGYYQNI

-546 AEIYKNQLNDLEK
+546 AEIYKNQLNDIEK
-559 AKNLYEKV
+559 SKNLYEKV

>member
-40 YEELEKKQPNNFYF
+40 YEELDKKQPNNFYF
-54 TQKLVSCYQG
+54 CQKLVGCYQG
-64 LKQFDKAE
+64 LKQYDKAE
-72 KLLLNKKEV
+72 KLLLNKKEAT
-81 SNQPIIFVELGYN
+81 NQPIIFVELGYN

-99 DTNKAETYFKKAIEA
+99 DTNKAETYYKKAIEA

-132 SLLFQAY
+132 SLLLQAY
-139 STYEIA
+139 NTYEIA

-173 KLLDYSYANI
+173 KLLDYAYANV

-212 LLLRTQKNQDIYWNQ
+212 LLLRTQKTQDIYWNQ

-310 ETYPLIQSK
+310 ETYPLIKSK
-319 FDALMSQ
+319 FDALLSQ
-326 FGESPFSVDIQI
+326 FGDSPFSVDIQI

-343 KAFHLND
+343 KAFYLND
-350 FENAKTLLDTTME
+350 FDNAKALLDTTME
-363 MPLNIRQKAKV
+363 MPLNVRQKAKV

-431 AGELKQAST
+431 ASELKQASS

-467 QDFSKADLLAFQNKP
+467 QDFSKADLLEYQNKP
-482 ASALEA
+482 KDALEA
-488 FLQVLEKHKGES
+488 FLQILEKHKGQS
-500 IEPGTLFKVAKNYE
+500 IEAGTLYKVGKNYE
-514 KLGNFAKAIIYYQTI
+514 KLGNFAKAIGYYQNI

-546 AEIYKNQLNDLEK
+546 AEIYKTQLNDIEK

>member
-40 YEELEKKQPNNFYF
+40 YEELDKKQPNNFYF
-54 TQKLVSCYQG
+54 CQKLVSCYQG

-72 KLLLNKKEV
+72 KLLLNKKEA

-99 DTNKAETYFKKAIEA
+99 DTNKAETYYKKAIEA

-132 SLLFQAY
+132 SLLLQAY
-139 STYEIA
+139 NTYEIA

-173 KLLDYSYANI
+173 KLLDYAYANV
-183 NSTLSVQN
+183 NSTLNVQN

-212 LLLRTQKNQDIYWNQ
+212 LLLRTQKTQDIYWNQ

-310 ETYPLIQSK
+310 ETYPLIKSK
-319 FDALMSQ
+319 FDALLSQ
-326 FGESPFSVDIQI
+326 FGDSPFSVDIQI

-343 KAFHLND
+343 KAFYLND
-350 FENAKTLLDTTME
+350 FDNAKALLDTTME
-363 MPLNIRQKAKV
+363 MPLNVRQKAKV

-431 AGELKQAST
+431 ASELKQASS

-482 ASALEA
+482 AAALEA

-500 IEPGTLFKVAKNYE
+500 IEPGTLYKVAKNYE
-514 KLGNFAKAIIYYQTI
+514 KLGNFTKAVSYYQTI

-546 AEIYKNQLNDLEK
+546 AEIYKAQLTDLEK
-559 AKNLYEKV
+559 AKNLYGKV

>member
-1 MNKIYTIILSFFSLI
+1 MKKIFTYLFFFCSLI
-16 VVSQNE
+16 GFSQNE
-22 QLAQNYID
+22 LLAQNYFD
-30 KGEFDKAASL
+30 KGEFDKATSL
-40 YEELEKKQPNNFYF
+40 YEELDKKQPGNFYF

-72 KLLLNKKEV
+72 KLLLSKKEK
-81 SNQPIIFVELGYN
+81 SNQPGFFVELGYN
-94 SQLQK
+94 AQLQK
-99 DTNKAETYFKKAIEA
+99 NQAKADSYYKKAIDA

-132 SLLFQAY
+132 SLLQQAY
-139 STYEIA
+139 NTYEIG
-145 QKTNSSMNFDYQMAL
+145 QKNNFSMNFDYQMAL

-173 KLLDYSYANI
+173 KLLDYSYSNVNA
-183 NSTLSVQN
+183 TLNVQN
-191 QLVFFMQDDAENVFA
+191 QLVLFMQDDAENVFA

-212 LLLRTQKNQDIYWNQ
+212 LLLRTQKTQDIYWNQ

-262 LAQICVNE
+262 LAQICVTE
-270 NENETAQA
+270 KDNETAQA

-288 DESTVLNAQYF
+288 DESTILNAQYF
-299 LLKNEISTAKP
+299 LLKNEIANSKP
-310 ETYPLIQSK
+310 ENYPLIQTK
-319 FDALMSQ
+319 FDTLLNQ
-326 FGESPFSVDIQI
+326 FGDSPFSVDLQI

-343 KAFHLND
+343 KAFHQND
-350 FENAKTLLDTTME
+350 FENSKALLDKLME

-426 WAKKQ
+426 WSMKQ
-431 AGELKQAST
+431 AKELKQAST

-467 QDFSKADLLAFQNKP
+467 QDFSKADLLEYQNKP
-482 ASALEA
+482 AAALDA
-488 FLQVLEKHKGES
+488 FLQILVKHKGQS
-500 IEPGTLFKVAKNYE
+500 IEAGTLYKVGRNYE
-514 KLGNFAKAIIYYQTI
+514 KLGNFAKAIGYYQTI

-546 AEIYKNQLNDLEK
+546 AEIYNKQLNDPEK
-559 AKNLYEKV
+559 AKTLYEKV

>member
-1 MNKIYTIILSFFSLI
+1 MKKIYTIILSFFSLL

-22 QLAQNYID
+22 QLAQNYFE

-40 YEELEKKQPNNFYF
+40 YEEMEKKQPNNFYF
-54 TQKLVSCYQG
+54 TQKLVACFQV
-64 LKQFDKAE
+64 LKQFSKAE
-72 KLLLNKKEV
+72 KLLLNKKEAN
-81 SNQPIIFVELGYN
+81 NQPIIFVELGYN
-94 SQLQK
+94 AQLEKNQ
-99 DTNKAETYFKKAIEA
+99 NKADLYYKKALDV
-114 VANQPNYAYQIG
+114 VAKQPNYAYQIG
-126 QAFEQK
+126 QAYEQK
-132 SLLFQAY
+132 SLLLQAY

-212 LLLRTQKNQDIYWNQ
+212 LLLRTQKTQDIYWNQ
-227 FLSWLYVNQKEY
+227 FLSWLYINLKEY

-270 NENETAQA
+270 KETETAQA
-278 IFQFILQNTT
+278 IFEFVLQNTT
-288 DESTVLNAQYF
+288 DESTILNAQYF
-299 LLKNEISTAKP
+299 LLKNEIETAKP
-310 ETYPLIQSK
+310 ETYSVIQTK
-319 FDALMSQ
+319 FETLLSQ
-326 FGESPFSVDIQI
+326 FGNSPYAIDLRI

-343 KAFHLND
+343 KAFYLND
-350 FENAKTLLDTTME
+350 FEKAKALLEATME
-363 MPLNIRQKAKV
+363 MPINIRQKAKV

-467 QDFSKADLLAFQNKP
+467 QDFSKADLLEYQNKP
-482 ASALEA
+482 KDALEA
-488 FLQVLEKHKGES
+488 FLQILEKHKGQS
-500 IEPGTLFKVAKNYE
+500 IEAGTLYKVGKNYE
-514 KLGNFAKAIIYYQTI
+514 KLGNFAKAIGYYQTI

>member
-1 MNKIYTIILSFFSLI
+1 MTKLFTYLFFFISLI
-16 VVSQNE
+16 GFSQNE
-22 QLAQNYID
+22 QLAQNYFD
-30 KGEFDKAASL
+30 KGEFDKATSL
-40 YEELEKKQPNNFYF
+40 YEEMEKKQPSNFYF
-54 TQKLVSCYQG
+54 TQKLVSCYQN

-72 KLLLNKKEV
+72 KLLLSKKDKF
-81 SNQPIIFVELGYN
+81 NQPNVFVELGYN
-94 SQLQK
+94 AQLQK
-99 DTNKAETYFKKAIEA
+99 DQAKADSFYKKALEA
-114 VANQPNYAYQIG
+114 VENQPNYAYQIG

-132 SLLFQAY
+132 TLLQQAY
-139 STYEIA
+139 TTYEIG
-145 QKTNSSMNFDYQMAL
+145 QKGNTGLNFDYQMAL

-173 KLLDYSYANI
+173 KLLDYAYSNQS
-183 NSTLSVQN
+183 STLNVQN

-212 LLLRTQKNQDIYWNQ
+212 LLLRTQKAQDIYWNQ
-227 FLSWLYVNQKEY
+227 FLSWLYINQKEY
-239 NKAFIQEKSI
+239 SKAFIQEKSI

-270 NENETAQA
+270 KDNETAQA
-278 IFQFILQNTT
+278 IFQFVLQNTT
-288 DESTVLNAQYF
+288 DEATVLEAQCF
-299 LLKNEISTAKP
+299 LLKNEISNSKP
-310 ETYPLIQSK
+310 ENYTLIQSK
-319 FDALMSQ
+319 FDVLLTQ
-326 FGESPFSVDIQI
+326 FGASPYSVDLQI

-343 KAFHLND
+343 KAFYLND
-350 FENAKTLLDTTME
+350 FESAKAVLDKMLE

-382 VFNEKFNQ
+382 VYNEKFNQ

-411 SMRMAKTSFFKKDFN
+411 SMRMAKTSFFKKDFD

-456 NSAEDSLQVAL
+456 NEAEDSLKVAL
-467 QDFSKADLLAFQNKP
+467 QDFSKADLLEYQNKP
-482 ASALEA
+482 KEALDA
-488 FLQVLEKHKGES
+488 FLQILVKHKGQS
-500 IEPGTLFKVAKNYE
+500 IEAGTLYKVGRNYE
-514 KLGNFAKAIIYYQTI
+514 KLGNFAKAISYYQTI
-529 LDNHKD
+529 LDHHKD

-546 AEIYKNQLNDLEK
+546 AEIYNKQLNDPEK
-559 AKNLYEKV
+559 AKGFYEKV

>member
-1 MNKIYTIILSFFSLI
+1 MNKLFTIILFFISLI
-16 VVSQNE
+16 GFSQNE
-22 QLAQNYID
+22 LLAQNYFD
-30 KGEFDKAASL
+30 KGEFDKATSM
-40 YEELEKKQPNNFYF
+40 YEELDKKQPGNFYF

-72 KLLLNKKEV
+72 KLLLSKKEK
-81 SNQPIIFVELGYN
+81 SNQPTFFVELGYN
-94 SQLQK
+94 AQLQK
-99 DTNKAETYFKKAIEA
+99 NQSKADSYYKKAIDA
-114 VANQPNYAYQIG
+114 VGDQPNYAYQIG

-132 SLLFQAY
+132 SLLQQAY
-139 STYEIA
+139 NTYEIG
-145 QKTNSSMNFDYQMAL
+145 QKANSSMNFDYQMAL

-173 KLLDYSYANI
+173 KLLDYSYSNVNA
-183 NSTLSVQN
+183 TLNVQN
-191 QLVFFMQDDAENVFA
+191 QLVLFMQDDAENVFA
-206 NSLKKE
+206 TSLKKE
-212 LLLRTQKNQDIYWNQ
+212 LLLRTQKTQDIYWNQ

-270 NENETAQA
+270 KDNETAQA

-288 DESTVLNAQYF
+288 DESTILNAQYF
-299 LLKNEISTAKP
+299 LLKNEIANSKP
-310 ETYPLIQSK
+310 ENYPLIQSK
-319 FDALMSQ
+319 FDTLLSQ
-326 FGESPFSVDIQI
+326 FGESPFSVDLQI

-343 KAFHLND
+343 KAFYLKD
-350 FENAKTLLDTTME
+350 YENSKVLLDKTME

-374 KMELADVF
+374 KMEMADVF

-411 SMRMAKTSFFKKDFN
+411 GMRMAKTSFFKKDFN
-426 WAKKQ
+426 WSMKQ
-431 AGELKQAST
+431 AKELKQAST

-467 QDFSKADLLAFQNKP
+467 QDFSKADLLEYQNKP
-482 ASALEA
+482 KEALDA
-488 FLQVLEKHKGES
+488 FLQILVKHKGQS
-500 IEPGTLFKVAKNYE
+500 IEAGTLYKVGRNYE
-514 KLGNFAKAIIYYQTI
+514 KLGNFAKAISYYQTI

-546 AEIYKNQLNDLEK
+546 AEIYNKQLNDPEK
-559 AKNLYEKV
+559 AKSLYEKV

>member
-1 MNKIYTIILSFFSLI
+1 MKKIYIIILSFFSLI

-54 TQKLVSCYQG
+54 TQKLVGCYQG
-64 LKQFDKAE
+64 LKQYDKAE
-72 KLLLNKKEV
+72 KLLLNKKEA

-99 DTNKAETYFKKAIEA
+99 DTNKAETYYKKAVEA
-114 VANQPNYAYQIG
+114 VAKNPNYAYQIG

-132 SLLFQAY
+132 SLLLQAY

-212 LLLRTQKNQDIYWNQ
+212 LLLRTQKTQDIYWNQ

-310 ETYPLIQSK
+310 ETYPIIQSK
-319 FDALMSQ
+319 FDALLSQ

-350 FENAKTLLDTTME
+350 FENAKSLLDTTMK

-431 AGELKQAST
+431 ASELKQAST

-448 ELFLLISD
+448 DLFLLISD

-482 ASALEA
+482 AAALEA
-488 FLQVLEKHKGES
+488 FLQILDKHKGES

-514 KLGNFAKAIIYYQTI
+514 KLGNFVKAIIYYQTI
-529 LDNHKD
+529 LDRHKD

>member
-1 MNKIYTIILSFFSLI
+1 MAKLFIIILSFFSLI
-16 VVSQNE
+16 GFSQNE
-22 QLAQNYID
+22 LLAQNYFD
-30 KGEFDKAASL
+30 KGEFDKATSL

-54 TQKLVSCYQG
+54 IQKLVSCYQG

-72 KLLLNKKEV
+72 KLLLAKKEK
-81 SNQPIIFVELGYN
+81 SNQPNFFVELGYN
-94 SQLQK
+94 AQLQK
-99 DTNKAETYFKKAIEA
+99 DQAKADAYYKKAIDA
-114 VANQPNYAYQIG
+114 VAIQSNYAYQVG

-132 SLLFQAY
+132 SLLQQAY
-139 STYEIA
+139 NTYEIG
-145 QKTNSSMNFDYQMAL
+145 QKNNPGMNFDYQMAL

-165 GNLDVMVV
+165 GNLDIMVV
-173 KLLDYSYANI
+173 KLLDYAYSNMNA
-183 NSTLSVQN
+183 TLTVQN

-212 LLLRTQKNQDIYWNQ
+212 LLLRTQKTQDIYWNQ

-270 NENETAQA
+270 KDNETAQA

-288 DESTVLNAQYF
+288 DESTILDAQYF
-299 LLKNEISTAKP
+299 LLKNEISNSKP
-310 ETYPLIQSK
+310 ENYPLIQSK
-319 FDALMSQ
+319 FDTLLSQ
-326 FGESPFSVDIQI
+326 FGNSPFSIELQI

-343 KAFHLND
+343 KAFYLND
-350 FENAKTLLDTTME
+350 FENAKLLLDKLME
-363 MPLNIRQKAKV
+363 MPLNIRQKAKI
-374 KMELADVF
+374 KMEIADVL
-382 VFNEKFNQ
+382 VYNEKFNQ

-431 AGELKQAST
+431 ANELKQAST

-456 NSAEDSLQVAL
+456 NEAEDSLKVAL
-467 QDFSKADLLAFQNKP
+467 QDFSKADLLEYQNKP
-482 ASALEA
+482 KEALDA
-488 FLQVLEKHKGES
+488 FLQILVKHKGQS
-500 IEPGTLFKVAKNYE
+500 IEAGTLYKVGRNYE
-514 KLGNFAKAIIYYQTI
+514 KLGNFAQAITYYQTI

-546 AEIYKNQLNDLEK
+546 AEIYRKQLNDPEK
-559 AKNLYEKV
+559 AKSLYEKV

>member
-40 YEELEKKQPNNFYF
+40 YEELDKKQPNNFYF
-54 TQKLVSCYQG
+54 CQKLVSCYQG

-72 KLLLNKKEV
+72 KLLLNKKEA

-99 DTNKAETYFKKAIEA
+99 DTNKAETYYKKAIEA

-132 SLLFQAY
+132 SLLLQAY
-139 STYEIA
+139 NTYEIA

-173 KLLDYSYANI
+173 KLLDYAYANV

-212 LLLRTQKNQDIYWNQ
+212 LLLRTQKTQDIYWNQ

-310 ETYPLIQSK
+310 ETYPLIKSK
-319 FDALMSQ
+319 FDALLSQ
-326 FGESPFSVDIQI
+326 FGDSPFSVDIQI

-343 KAFHLND
+343 KAFYLND
-350 FENAKTLLDTTME
+350 FDNAKALLDTTME
-363 MPLNIRQKAKV
+363 MPLNVRQKAKV

-456 NSAEDSLQVAL
+456 NSEEDSLQVAL

-482 ASALEA
+482 AAALEA

-500 IEPGTLFKVAKNYE
+500 IEPGPLYKVAKNYE
-514 KLGNFAKAIIYYQTI
+514 KLGNFTKAVSYYQTL

-546 AEIYKNQLNDLEK
+546 AEIYKTQLTDLEK

>member
-1 MNKIYTIILSFFSLI
+1 MTKIFTYLFFFCSLI
-16 VVSQNE
+16 SFSQNE
-22 QLAQNYID
+22 LLAQNYFD
-30 KGEFDKAASL
+30 KGEFDKATSM
-40 YEELEKKQPNNFYF
+40 YEELDKKQPGNFYF

-72 KLLLNKKEV
+72 KLLLSKKEK
-81 SNQPIIFVELGYN
+81 SNQPNFFVELGYN
-94 SQLQK
+94 AQLQK
-99 DTNKAETYFKKAIEA
+99 NQTKADSYYKNAIDA
-114 VANQPNYAYQIG
+114 VEFQPNYAYQIG

-132 SLLFQAY
+132 SLLQQAY
-139 STYEIA
+139 NTYGIG
-145 QKTNSSMNFDYQMAL
+145 QKANSSMNFDYQMAL

-173 KLLDYSYANI
+173 KLLDYSYSNV
-183 NSTLSVQN
+183 NSTLNVQN
-191 QLVFFMQDDAENVFA
+191 QLVLFMQDDAENVFA

-212 LLLRTQKNQDIYWNQ
+212 LLLRTQKTQDIYWNQ

-270 NENETAQA
+270 KDNETAQA

-288 DESTVLNAQYF
+288 DESTILNAQYF
-299 LLKNEISTAKP
+299 LLKNEIANTKP
-310 ETYPLIQSK
+310 ENYPLIQSK
-319 FDALMSQ
+319 FDTLLSQ
-326 FGESPFSVDIQI
+326 FGESPFSVDVQI

-343 KAFHLND
+343 KAFYQND
-350 FENAKTLLDTTME
+350 FENSKALLDKLME

-374 KMELADVF
+374 KMEMADVF

-400 DLPNDEFSHEA
+400 DLPNDEYSHEA

-431 AGELKQAST
+431 ASELKQAST

-467 QDFSKADLLAFQNKP
+467 QDFSKADLLEYQNKP
-482 ASALEA
+482 KEALEA
-488 FLQVLEKHKGES
+488 FLQILVKHKGQS
-500 IEPGTLFKVAKNYE
+500 IEAGTLYKVGRNYE
-514 KLGNFAKAIIYYQTI
+514 KLGNFAKAITYYQTI
-529 LDNHKD
+529 LDHHKD
-535 GIYIDEALFYS
+535 GIYTDEALFYS
-546 AEIYKNQLNDLEK
+546 AEIYNKQLNDPEK
-559 AKNLYEKV
+559 AKSLYEKV

>member
-1 MNKIYTIILSFFSLI
+1 MKKIYTYLFFFCSLI
-16 VVSQNE
+16 GFSQNE
-22 QLAQNYID
+22 QLAQNYFD
-30 KGEFDKAASL
+30 RGEFDKATSIF
-40 YEELEKKQPNNFYF
+40 EELDKKQPGNFYF
-54 TQKLVSCYQG
+54 TQKLISCYQS

-72 KLLLNKKEV
+72 KILLSKKEK
-81 SNQPIIFVELGYN
+81 SNQPTFFVELGYN
-94 SQLQK
+94 AQLQK
-99 DTNKAETYFKKAIEA
+99 DQTKADSYYKKAIDA

-132 SLLFQAY
+132 SLLQQAFN
-139 STYEIA
+139 TYEIG
-145 QKTNSSMNFDYQMAL
+145 QKNNSGMNFDYQMAL

-173 KLLDYSYANI
+173 KLLDYSYSNVNA
-183 NSTLSVQN
+183 TLNVQN
-191 QLVFFMQDDAENVFA
+191 QLVLFMQDDGENVFV

-212 LLLRTQKNQDIYWNQ
+212 LLLRTQKTQDIYWNQ

-262 LAQICVNE
+262 LAQICVTE
-270 NENETAQA
+270 KDNETAQA

-288 DESTVLNAQYF
+288 DESTILSAQYY
-299 LLKNEISTAKP
+299 LLKNEIANSKP
-310 ETYPLIQSK
+310 ENYPLIQSK
-319 FDALMSQ
+319 LDTLLSQ
-326 FGESPFSVDIQI
+326 YSESPFSIDLQV

-343 KAFHLND
+343 KAFYLND
-350 FENAKTLLDTTME
+350 FEKSKALLDQTME
-363 MPLNIRQKAKV
+363 MSLNVREKAKV

-411 SMRMAKTSFFKKDFN
+411 SMRMAKTSFYKKDFD

-431 AGELKQAST
+431 ASELKQAST

-456 NSAEDSLQVAL
+456 NEVEDSLKVAL
-467 QDFSKADLLAFQNKP
+467 QDFSKADLLEYQNKP
-482 ASALEA
+482 AAALDA
-488 FLQVLEKHKGES
+488 FLQILVKHKGQT
-500 IEPGTLFKVAKNYE
+500 IEAGTLYKVGRNYE
-514 KLGNFAKAIIYYQTI
+514 KLGNFAKAITYYQTI
-529 LDNHKD
+529 LDHHKD

-546 AEIYKNQLNDLEK
+546 AEMYRKQLNDLEK
-559 AKNLYEKV
+559 AKSLYEKV

-590 KQQGI
+590 KQPGI

>member
-1 MNKIYTIILSFFSLI
+1 MKKIYTIILSFFSLL

-40 YEELEKKQPNNFYF
+40 YEEMDKKQPNNFYF
-54 TQKLVSCYQG
+54 TQKLVACFQG
-64 LKQFDKAE
+64 LKLFDKAE
-72 KLLLNKKEV
+72 KLLLSKKDK

-94 SQLQK
+94 SQLHK
-99 DTNKAETYFKKAIEA
+99 DTSNAESYYKKAIE
-114 VANQPNYAYQIG
+114 VVEKQPNYAYQIG
-126 QAFEQK
+126 QAYEQK
-132 SLLFQAY
+132 SLLLQAY

-212 LLLRTQKNQDIYWNQ
+212 LLLRTQKTQDIYWNQ
-227 FLSWLYVNQKEY
+227 FLSWLYINLKEY

-270 NENETAQA
+270 KETETAQA
-278 IFQFILQNTT
+278 IFEFILQNTT
-288 DESTVLNAQYF
+288 DESVLVNANCF
-299 LLKNEISTAKP
+299 LLKNEIETAKP
-310 ETYPLIQSK
+310 ETYSVIQTK
-319 FDALMSQ
+319 FETLLSQ
-326 FGESPFSVDIQI
+326 FGNSPYAIDLRI
-338 LAAHF
+338 LASHF
-343 KAFHLND
+343 KAFYLND
-350 FENAKTLLDTTME
+350 FEKAKALLEATME
-363 MPLNIRQKAKV
+363 MPINIRQKAKV

-467 QDFSKADLLAFQNKP
+467 QDFSKADLLEYQNKP
-482 ASALEA
+482 KDALEA
-488 FLQVLEKHKGES
+488 FLQILEKHKGQS
-500 IEPGTLFKVAKNYE
+500 IEAGTLYKVGKNYE
-514 KLGNFAKAIIYYQTI
+514 KLGNFAKAIGYYQNI

-559 AKNLYEKV
+559 SKNLYEKV

>member
-1 MNKIYTIILSFFSLI
+1 MKKLFTYLFFIFSLI
-16 VVSQNE
+16 AVAQNE
-22 QLAQNYID
+22 QLAQNYFD

-40 YEELEKKQPNNFYF
+40 FEEMEKKQPNNFYF
-54 TQKLVSCYQG
+54 TQKLASCYQG
-64 LKQFDKAE
+64 LNQFEKAE
-72 KLLLNKKEV
+72 KFLLSKKEKF
-81 SNQPIIFVELGYN
+81 NQPNYFVELGYN
-94 SQLQK
+94 AQLQK
-99 DTNKAETYFKKAIEA
+99 EQNKADSYYKKAIDA

-132 SLLFQAY
+132 SLLQQAY
-139 STYEIA
+139 ATYEMG
-145 QKTNSSMNFDYQMAL
+145 QKNNSGMNFDYQMAL

-165 GNLDVMVV
+165 GNLEVMVV
-173 KLLDYSYANI
+173 KLLDYSYSNNNA
-183 NSTLSVQN
+183 TLNVQN
-191 QLVFFMQDDAENVFA
+191 QFTQYLQDDAENVFGNA
-206 NSLKKE
+206 LKKE
-212 LLLRTQKNQDIYWNQ
+212 LLLRTQKTQDIYWNQ

-270 NENETAQA
+270 KDNETAQA
-278 IFQFILQNTT
+278 IFEFILQNTT
-288 DESTVLNAQYF
+288 DEATILNANYF
-299 LLKNEISTAKP
+299 LLKNEIANSKP
-310 ETYPLIQSK
+310 ENYPAIQAK
-319 FDALMSQ
+319 FDNLLNQYGKSPYAL
-326 FGESPFSVDIQI
+326 DLRL

-343 KAFHLND
+343 RAFYQNDYENSKA
-350 FENAKTLLDTTME
+350 LLDQTME
-363 MPLNIRQKAKV
+363 MPLNIRNKAKV
-374 KMELADVF
+374 KMELADVL

-426 WAKKQ
+426 WSMKQ
-431 AGELKQAST
+431 AKELKQAST

-467 QDFSKADLLAFQNKP
+467 QDFSKADLLEYQNKP
-482 ASALEA
+482 KEALEA
-488 FLQVLEKHKGES
+488 FLQILEKHKGQS
-500 IEPGTLFKVAKNYE
+500 IEAGTLYKVARNYE
-514 KLGNFAKAIIYYQTI
+514 KLGNFAKAISFYQNI

-535 GIYIDEALFYS
+535 GIYTDEALFYS
-546 AEIYKNQLNDLEK
+546 AEIYKKQLNDLEK
-559 AKNLYEKV
+559 SKSCYEKI

>member
-1 MNKIYTIILSFFSLI
+1 MKKIYSIILSFFSLL

-22 QLAQNYID
+22 QLAQNYFD

-40 YEELEKKQPNNFYF
+40 YEEMEKKQPNNFYF
-54 TQKLVSCYQG
+54 TQKLVACFQG

-72 KLLLNKKEV
+72 KLLLSKKDKF
-81 SNQPIIFVELGYN
+81 NQPIIFVELGFN

-99 DTNKAETYFKKAIEA
+99 DTNKAESYYKKAIE
-114 VANQPNYAYQIG
+114 VVEKQPNYAYQIG

-132 SLLFQAY
+132 SLLLQAY
-139 STYEIA
+139 STYEVA

-173 KLLDYSYANI
+173 KLLDYSYTNI

-212 LLLRTQKNQDIYWNQ
+212 LLLRTQKTQDIYWNQ
-227 FLSWLYVNQKEY
+227 FLSWLYINLKEY

-270 NENETAQA
+270 KETETAQA
-278 IFQFILQNTT
+278 IFEFILQNTT
-288 DESTVLNAQYF
+288 DESTILNAQYF
-299 LLKNEISTAKP
+299 LLKNEIETAKP
-310 ETYPLIQSK
+310 ETYSMIQTK
-319 FDALMSQ
+319 FETLLSQ
-326 FGESPFSVDIQI
+326 YGNSPYAIDLRI

-343 KAFHLND
+343 KAFYLND
-350 FENAKTLLDTTME
+350 FEKAKALLEATME

-467 QDFSKADLLAFQNKP
+467 QDFSKADLLEYQNKP
-482 ASALEA
+482 KDALEA
-488 FLQVLEKHKGES
+488 FLQILEKHKGQS
-500 IEPGTLFKVAKNYE
+500 IEAGTLYKVGKNYE
-514 KLGNFAKAIIYYQTI
+514 KLGNFAKAIGYYQNI

-535 GIYIDEALFYS
+535 GIYIDESLFYS

>member
-1 MNKIYTIILSFFSLI
+1 MKKIYSIILSFFSLL

-22 QLAQNYID
+22 QLAQNYFD

-40 YEELEKKQPNNFYF
+40 YEEMDKKQPNNFYF
-54 TQKLVSCYQG
+54 TQKLVACFQG

-72 KLLLNKKEV
+72 KLLLSKKDKF
-81 SNQPIIFVELGYN
+81 NQPIIFVELGFN

-99 DTNKAETYFKKAIEA
+99 DTNKAESYYKKAIE
-114 VANQPNYAYQIG
+114 VVEKQPNYAYQIG

-132 SLLFQAY
+132 SLLLQAY

-212 LLLRTQKNQDIYWNQ
+212 LLLRTQKTQDIYWNQ
-227 FLSWLYVNQKEY
+227 FLSWLYINLKEY

-270 NENETAQA
+270 KETETAQA
-278 IFQFILQNTT
+278 IFEFILQNTT
-288 DESTVLNAQYF
+288 DESTILNAQYF
-299 LLKNEISTAKP
+299 LLKNEIETAKP
-310 ETYPLIQSK
+310 ETYSMIQTK
-319 FDALMSQ
+319 FETLLSQ
-326 FGESPFSVDIQI
+326 YGNSPYAIDLRI

-343 KAFHLND
+343 KAFYLND
-350 FENAKTLLDTTME
+350 FEKAKALLEATME

-467 QDFSKADLLAFQNKP
+467 QDFSKADLLEYQNKP
-482 ASALEA
+482 KDALEA
-488 FLQVLEKHKGES
+488 FLQILEKHKGQS
-500 IEPGTLFKVAKNYE
+500 IEAGTLYKVAKNYE
-514 KLGNFAKAIIYYQTI
+514 KLGNFAKAIGYYQTI
-529 LDNHKD
+529 LENHKD